1 MIIPHKDV
9 PHSTKL
15 QKAAYYLL
23 ALILFNIGVFF
34 IIQGI
39 SNF

>member
-1 MIIPHKDV
+1 MVTPHKV
-9 PHSTKL
+9 IAHPTKL

-23 ALILFNIGVFF
+23 ALILFNIGLLF

-39 SNF
+39 SHF